1 MTCQSCSAPL
11 NTGDIF
17 CPACGTRADG
27 PAPLPGFEAPPA
39 PRPAT
44 RAPHTTAA
52 VASVPAAVG
61 AAFPADLEAYRT
73 RLHDVFGYPDFRS
86 GQADVL
92 TALGGQDVLG
102 VMPTGSGKSLCY
114 VLPALEVG
122 RTLVVSPLIALMQDQ
137 VEALQAVG
145 VAATFINSSLD
156 RPEQNRR
163 YRDFIEGRNHL
174 LFVAPE
180 RFANQRFVDGLHAAG
195 IRLFVIDEAHCIS
208 EWGHDFRPD
217 YLALGAVRE
226 RFGSP
231 RTLAL
236 TATADPLVRRDILV
250 RLGIAGRA
258 AEVVTTFDRPN
269 LHLGVVPVDNDRER
283 LDWLVRYTRE
293 RNGQSGI
300 VYARTRR
307 NVDDTAAALAA
318 AGVQASPYHAGMS
331 PGDRARTQ
339 RRFITGEVPVLV
351 ATNAFGMGIDK
362 PDVRYVVHTHL
373 PGRIEA
379 YYQEAGRAGRDYEP
393 AECTLL
399 YGRRDVALQRRFIDQ
414 AHPSDAELRRLWW
427 RLTELQALAGD
438 RPLTYGE
445 AQESISN
452 DGLATALTA
461 FRASGLIEPATL
473 RLRTLDRDADLD
485 ASAIEE
491 RRRYAESRLAQ
502 MVEYAETSGC
512 RRALILRYFGEETE
526 ARCSNCDNCR
536 GNGIPAGPDY
546 PADLFN
552 ALLDL
557 RTELARDAG
566 RPPYMVFEER
576 TAREIATYR
585 PRSEDALLEAW
596 GMGETRLRWFGQRL
610 LDCVAR
616 WESEHPEA
624 PPSPARPR
632 PSRGA
637 PAHGPEVA
645 FDDPLYQRLRAWR
658 LQRARE
664 VGVPAY
670 TLFTD
675 RTARE
680 LVAVRPADE
689 EALRAVWGMGDA
701 RVRDFGMDLLE
712 VIRNEG

>member
-1 MTCQSCSAPL
+1 
-11 NTGDIF
+11 
-17 CPACGTRADG
+17 
-27 PAPLPGFEAPPA
+27 
-39 PRPAT
+39 
-44 RAPHTTAA
+44 
-52 VASVPAAVG
+52 
-61 AAFPADLEAYRT
+61 
-73 RLHDVFGYPDFRS
+73 
-86 GQADVL
+86 
-92 TALGGQDVLG
+92 
-102 VMPTGSGKSLCY
+102 
-114 VLPALEVG
+114 
-122 RTLVVSPLIALMQDQ
+122 
-137 VEALQAVG
+137 
-145 VAATFINSSLD
+145 
-156 RPEQNRR
+156 
-163 YRDFIEGRNHL
+163 
-174 LFVAPE
+174 
-180 RFANQRFVDGLHAAG
+180 
-195 IRLFVIDEAHCIS
+195 
-208 EWGHDFRPD
+208 
-217 YLALGAVRE
+217 
-226 RFGSP
+226 
-231 RTLAL
+231 
-236 TATADPLVRRDILV
+236 VRRDILA

-269 LHLGVVPVDNDRER
+269 LHFGVVPVDNDHER

-307 NVDDTAAALAA
+307 NVEDTAAALTA
-318 AGVQASPYHAGMS
+318 AGVRALAYHAGMS

-339 RRFITGEVPVLV
+339 RRFITGDVPVLV

-414 AHPSDAELRRLWW
+414 AHPSDAELRRVWW
-427 RLTELQALAGD
+427 RLTELQTLAGD

-445 AQESISN
+445 AQEAISN

-461 FRASGLIEPATL
+461 FRASGLIEASVL
-473 RLRTLDRDADLD
+473 RLRTLDRDANLD

-491 RRRYAESRLAQ
+491 RRRYAESRLAH

-512 RRALILRYFGEETE
+512 RRAIILRYFGEETA

-536 GNGIPAGPDY
+536 GNGIPVGPDY
-546 PADLFN
+546 PTDLFN

-557 RTELARDAG
+557 RAELARDAG

-616 WESEHPEA
+616 WESEHPDA
-624 PPSPARPR
+624 PAAPARPR
-632 PSRGA
+632 TSRGA

-645 FDDPLYQRLRAWR
+645 FDDPLYQRLRTWR

-664 VGVPAY
+664 AGVPAY

-680 LVAVRPADE
+680 LVAVRPTDE
-689 EALRAVWGMGDA
+689 ESLRSVWGMGDA
-701 RVRDFGMDLLE
+701 RVRDFGADLLE
-712 VIRNEG
+712 VIRDDT